1 MKQYVKLPTHTN
13 STVNHHCCLI
23 MSSSSWNFWIDQY
36 LHIICSLF
44 QYVHW
49 YFFWINQ
56 YLQSTIWIIV
66 SFEQV
71 FPAWP
76 FSGDLYSP
84 YLAKTLRAALTTSM
98 NWLVV
103 TNPRKMMDFVSWDD
117 HSQYINIYIWKNK
130 IQVPNHQSVYI
141 YIHIYLYIYIYIY
154 MENIDYS
161 HCMEKQKK
169 FQSTNQWRFIGMIHE
184 PPPSSEC
191 TRWYSYMIYVFT
203 VLK

>member
-13 STVNHHCCLI
+13 STVNHNCCLI
-23 MSSSSWNFWIDQY
+23 MSSSGWNYFWIDQY

-117 HSQYINIYIWKNK
+117 HSQYINIYIYGK
-130 IQVPNHQSVYI
+130 IKFMFQTTNQYI
-141 YIHIYLYIYIYIY
+141 YIHIYIYIYTYIYIWKI
-154 MENIDYS
+154 
-161 HCMEKQKK
+161 
-169 FQSTNQWRFIGMIHE
+169 
-184 PPPSSEC
+184 
-191 TRWYSYMIYVFT
+191 
-203 VLK
+203 